1 MRVIVTRPQ
10 GDAQRWV
17 LALGRQG
24 IDALAL
30 PLIDIRPL
38 SDTRALVAAWQ
49 TWHNNDA
56 VMFVST
62 PAVEHFFAQR
72 PHAIDATVHGSGPRC
87 WAPGPGT
94 VAALVRHG
102 VAPQQI
108 DAPAPEGGQ
117 FDSEALWRG
126 VAQQVRPGWRVLVV
140 RGAAHDVA
148 APASVAAG
156 QPVDSTAAQGQGRA
170 WLAGQLRC
178 VGAQVDFAVAYWR
191 SAPEPRLLRR
201 AVADHAIDRDDLW
214 LFTSAQAIDHL
225 RVCLPE
231 QDWSQARAIAT
242 HPRIAMHARAAGFG
256 VVWESRPALD
266 DIAASIKSLG

>member
-17 LALGRQG
+17 LALERHG
-24 IDALAL
+24 IAALAL

-38 SDTRALVAAWQ
+38 SDARAVAAAWRS
-49 TWHNNDA
+49 WRDYDA

-62 PAVEHFFAQR
+62 PAVEHFFAQQ
-72 PHAIDATVHGSGPRC
+72 PPAVDATADGSGPRC

-94 VAALVRHG
+94 VAALLRHG

-108 DAPAPEGGQ
+108 DAPAPDSGQ

-140 RGAAHDVA
+140 RGAAHDLEA
-148 APASVAAG
+148 TASGAPGPPADGSGAR
-156 QPVDSTAAQGQGRA
+156 GQGRE
-170 WLAGQLRC
+170 WLAGQLRRA
-178 VGAQVDFAVAYWR
+178 GAQVDFAAAYWR
-191 SAPEPRLLRR
+191 SPPEPQRLRR
-201 AVADHAIDRDDLW
+201 AVAEHAIDRDDLW

-225 RVCLPE
+225 RAGLAG

-242 HPRIAMHARAAGFG
+242 HPRIAVHARAAGFA

-266 DIAASIKSLG
+266 DIVASIKSLG